1 MGSRGAFVSIDA
13 NNFVFVEGGQ
23 RYFSVGTLSIDSNIK
38 VLLQKNGAVK
48 APEYSHTADR
58 VYAVVQNGML
68 KHVSFYD
75 ENHNQTKSID
85 LLHEHGK
92 DRVKPH
98 IHYNLDHSDD
108 GIPISDSDRVLINR
122 IKKEFHLK

>member
-1 MGSRGAFVSIDA
+1 MGSRGAFVDVSTG
-13 NNFVFVEGGQ
+13 NFSFVEGGQ
-23 RYFSVGTLSIDSNIK
+23 RYFSIGTLSTDSNVK
-38 VLLQKNGAVK
+38 VLVQNNGAVK

-75 ENHNQTKSID
+75 ETHNQIKAVD

-92 DRVKPH
+92 DKVKPH
-98 IHYNLDHSDD
+98 IHYNLDHSDS
-108 GIPISDSDRVLINR
+108 GIPISDSDKALINK

>member
-1 MGSRGAFVSIDA
+1 MGSRGAFVDVSSG
-13 NNFVFVEGGQ
+13 NFSFVEGGQ
-23 RYFSVGTLSIDSNIK
+23 RYFAVGTLSTDSNIK
-38 VLLQKNGAVK
+38 VLVQKTGAVK

-75 ENHNQTKSID
+75 EHHNQTKSID

-108 GIPISDSDRVLINR
+108 GISISDSDRALIYR

>member
-1 MGSRGAFVSIDA
+1 MGSRGAFVNVSTGD
-13 NNFVFVEGGQ
+13 FSFVEGGQ
-23 RYFSVGTLSIDSNIK
+23 RYYSVGTLSTDSNIK
-38 VLLQKNGAVK
+38 VLIQKSGAVK

-85 LLHEHGK
+85 LLHTHGK

-98 IHYNLDHSDD
+98 IHYNYPVTD
-108 GIPISDSDRVLINR
+108 VLSPAVFR
-122 IKKEFHLK
+122 

>member
-1 MGSRGAFVSIDA
+1 MGSRGAFVDVSSG
-13 NNFVFVEGGQ
+13 NFSFVEGGQ
-23 RYFSVGTLSIDSNIK
+23 KYFSLGTLSTNSNIK
-38 VLLQKNGAVK
+38 VLVQKSGAVK
-48 APEYSHTADR
+48 APEFSHTADR

-75 ENHNQTKSID
+75 ENHNQVKSID
-85 LLHEHGK
+85 LLHGHGK

-98 IHYNLDHSDD
+98 IHYNLNHTD
-108 GIPISDSDRVLINR
+108 GGIAISNSDRVLIDR